1 MIKRKITFKPRW
13 LNRPLYFVLFVA
25 LFFSLSMTW
34 VEMDPVMDHQKNVDI
49 LRGRIQ
55 KSSIVENVL
64 ESELNS
70 ELIPEKR
77 NRQTD
82 GIIFGS
88 ALLAMII
95 IGGIMA
101 NNRTYQ

>member
-1 MIKRKITFKPRW
+1 M
-13 LNRPLYFVLFVA
+13 LFVA

-101 NNRTYQ
+101 NIRTYQ

>member
-1 MIKRKITFKPRW
+1 MIKILNSFKPSW
-13 LNRPLYFVLFVA
+13 LNRPLFLVLFVA

-34 VEMDPVMDHQKNVDI
+34 VEMDPVMDHQENVDI
-49 LRGRIQ
+49 LRE
-55 KSSIVENVL
+55 KMKYSSAVENDL
-64 ESELNS
+64 ETELHS
-70 ELIPEKR
+70 DLIPATT

-88 ALLAMII
+88 ALMAMIV

-101 NNRTYQ
+101 KIRTYQ